1 MGTSLAVAVAV
12 GTALLTLL
20 FVKNG
25 AAFSD
30 MKYFCI
36 VAAVLILLFILC
48 DITKN
53 RKDRAKITY
62 AVYAVMSLSRRNSS
76 RNKADSLLFL
86 QRVQGKPTI
95 LYKGTQFGVS
105 YRCSSPKSCYGKR
118 GNRGFRALCFKCCG
132 IYKQQLRDRTLLG
145 ERRILDTALI
155 IHKIKRRQ
163 VPPFYLLRK
172 CTFVR

>member
-1 MGTSLAVAVAV
+1 MKQVVPMGYSRSKMGTSLAVAVAV

-48 DITKN
+48 GITKN
-53 RKDRAKITY
+53 RKDRAKI
-62 AVYAVMSLSRRNSS
+62 AHMQFMLSCPSVEGTVREIKR
-76 RNKADSLLFL
+76 
-86 QRVQGKPTI
+86 RVQGKPKI

-105 YRCSSPKSCYGKR
+105 YCCSSPKSCYGKR

-132 IYKQQLRDRTLLG
+132 IYKQ
-145 ERRILDTALI
+145 
-155 IHKIKRRQ
+155 
-163 VPPFYLLRK
+163 
-172 CTFVR
+172 

>member
-1 MGTSLAVAVAV
+1 MKQVVPMGYSRSKMGTSLAVAVAV

-53 RKDRAKITY
+53 RKDRAKI
-62 AVYAVMSLSRRNSS
+62 AHMQFMLSCPSVEGTVREIKRIPYYFGREFKENPQFYTKERNSVY
-76 RNKADSLLFL
+76 RIVAT
-86 QRVQGKPTI
+86 VQSPVTGNEEI
-95 LYKGTQFGVS
+95 VVS
-105 YRCSSPKSCYGKR
+105 EPYASNVAKYISNNSVTVHYSENGEYW
-118 GNRGFRALCFKCCG
+118 
-132 IYKQQLRDRTLLG
+132 IQL
-145 ERRILDTALI
+145 
-155 IHKIKRRQ
+155 
-163 VPPFYLLRK
+163 
-172 CTFVR
+172 

>member
-12 GTALLTLL
+12 GTALLALL

-53 RKDRAKITY
+53 RKGRAKI
-62 AVYAVMSLSRRNSS
+62 AHMQFMLSCPSVEGTVREIKRIPYYFGREFKGNQKFYTRERNSVY
-76 RNKADSLLFL
+76 RIVAA
-86 QRVQGKPTI
+86 VQSPVTGSEEI
-95 LYKGTQFGVS
+95 VVS
-105 YRCSSPKSCYGKR
+105 EPYASNVAEYISNNSVTVHYSENGEYW
-118 GNRGFRALCFKCCG
+118 
-132 IYKQQLRDRTLLG
+132 IQL
-145 ERRILDTALI
+145 
-155 IHKIKRRQ
+155 
-163 VPPFYLLRK
+163 
-172 CTFVR
+172 